1 MLARQFQTLRAS
13 VSYPKKSPNAF
24 WQRNYKVFEV
34 SPDICIYVH
43 KSYVCNC
50 NFSCI
55 SGHTL
60 AKPKHSGNVGVEQR
74 CRRLKM
80 QIFRL
85 LFRAIFQ
92 SIRWRI
98 AAVDISLCISVIL
111 QSKLTQFWVWVPSE
125 KCNR

>member
-13 VSYPKKSPNAF
+13 ISYPKKSPNAF

-34 SPDICIYVH
+34 SPDICTYISREFVTVTVAVYV
-43 KSYVCNC
+43 Y
-50 NFSCI
+50 
-55 SGHTL
+55 GHTL
-60 AKPKHSGNVGVEQR
+60 PKLKHYGNVGVEQR

-98 AAVDISLCISVIL
+98 AGVAISLCIYVIW
-111 QSKLTQFWVWVPSE
+111 QSKLTQFWVWVPSG